1 MTNNAEVWLCLS
13 GGNALGAY
21 HAGAYETLHQ
31 AGVRPTKIAGAS
43 VGAIV
48 GALIAGNRP
57 EDRIDRISAFWRIA
71 SDKFSLANAAP
82 HWNTT
87 KMASALGTLVHGR
100 PGLFWPSMTQWW
112 RRLAGLPS
120 PSLFDRTEL
129 RSNLEKLIDFG
140 RLNRGEIHLLINAVD
155 VSSGDEVVFD
165 NASSF
170 ITSDHLL
177 ASSAFPVLY
186 SPERIDERLLVDGGL
201 SANLPL
207 RLLFLDQ
214 PKHSVSCLA
223 FDLVSPRGGA
233 PTSLD
238 DALHRAQDLILANQ
252 SRRSIELLQQES
264 RDFESSIALL
274 HVSYSGEGE
283 VGGKTLDYS
292 TTSMKSRYD
301 AGKMDG
307 ALAVDWLHEVGK
319 SNVLPADRFEYH
331 QIGRPAYAEDE
342 QI

>member
-1 MTNNAEVWLCLS
+1 MIEGTLSVVNCQGRIGSAATALPGTTVPPNWIGNMTNNAEVWLCLS

-140 RLNRGEIHLLINAVD
+140 RLNRGEIHLLI
-155 VSSGDEVVFD
+155 
-165 NASSF
+165 
-170 ITSDHLL
+170 
-177 ASSAFPVLY
+177 
-186 SPERIDERLLVDGGL
+186 
-201 SANLPL
+201 
-207 RLLFLDQ
+207 
-214 PKHSVSCLA
+214 
-223 FDLVSPRGGA
+223 
-233 PTSLD
+233 
-238 DALHRAQDLILANQ
+238 
-252 SRRSIELLQQES
+252 SRRRSTECS
-264 RDFESSIALL
+264 RTRRG
-274 HVSYSGEGE
+274 V
-283 VGGKTLDYS
+283 
-292 TTSMKSRYD
+292 R
-301 AGKMDG
+301 
-307 ALAVDWLHEVGK
+307 
-319 SNVLPADRFEYH
+319 
-331 QIGRPAYAEDE
+331 
-342 QI
+342 